1 MSAAQNTPATVLSPE
16 IREIVEKAR
25 KYGPDFVTQYES
37 QLLTKFYE
45 RYLDGAKPTEPVVDL
60 SVCTDELCSRRCE
73 LSNYSFTIDYT
84 NLKLCSNRM
93 LVGEGSYYVEVNG
106 VKLGM
111 CRKYGSA
118 TELTANVVR
127 LAKQIHSNTVKKR
140 PSKTTKSGFEYV
152 KYCADI
158 YIPLNR
164 EDAYEDH
171 IWIEDFMPRRFA
183 ASLLTYLTLYG
194 YYSPPILT

>member
-1 MSAAQNTPATVLSPE
+1 MSSVQNQNTPP
-16 IREIVEKAR
+16 INPEIVEIINKVKR
-25 KYGPDFVTQYES
+25 YGPDFVTPYEQS
-37 QLLTKFYE
+37 LLVRFYE
-45 RYLDGAKPTEPVVDL
+45 RYIISISEPVPPVVDL
-60 SVCTDELCSRRCE
+60 SRCTDELCSRRCE

-93 LVGEGSYYVEVNG
+93 VIGGDYVEVNG
-106 VKLGM
+106 VKLGT

-118 TELTANVVR
+118 TELTANVVG
-127 LAKQIHSNTVKKR
+127 LARQLYNNTIVTR
-140 PSKTTKSGFEYV
+140 PSKVTRSGFEYV

-171 IWIEDFMPRRFA
+171 IWIEDFIPRRFA

-194 YYSPPILT
+194 YYSPPLT